1 MGPLARFCPGAIFRA
16 AACVFL
22 GVQLETSSSET
33 LAPLQILQLLS
44 QVAQQRLPHM
54 FDVAEIRFVLRGVFF
69 VHVSSMWS
77 HRKKTELLRFY
88 FDGTLTF

>member
-33 LAPLQILQLLS
+33 LAPLQILS
-44 QVAQQRLPHM
+44 VA
-54 FDVAEIRFVLRGVFF
+54 FASCSTKVAT
-69 VHVSSMWS
+69 HV
-77 HRKKTELLRFY
+77 
-88 FDGTLTF
+88 

>member
-33 LAPLQILQLLS
+33 LAPLQILQLLL
-44 QVAQQRLPHM
+44 QVAQQRWPRT
-54 FDVAEIRFVLRGVFF
+54 FDVAEIRFVLRGVVF

-77 HRKKTELLRFY
+77 RRNKTESSRFY
-88 FDGTLTF
+88 FDGALTF